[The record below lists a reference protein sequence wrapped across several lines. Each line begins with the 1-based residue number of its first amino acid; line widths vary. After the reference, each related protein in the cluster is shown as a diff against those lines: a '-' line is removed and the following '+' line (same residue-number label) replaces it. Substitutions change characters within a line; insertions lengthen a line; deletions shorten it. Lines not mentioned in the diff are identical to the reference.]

1 MTTVTRPSK
10 AAQRRLEMNVAVARM
25 ALRWA
30 QKHRASDA
38 ELARCQANLAR
49 AEAAKR
55 AQMGRRSTAPTFTG
69 AGAAERLRE
78 YAENEAWIQ
87 DYEGRR

>member
-1 MTTVTRPSK
+1 VVTTATRPSK
-10 AAQRRLEMNVAVARM
+10 AAQRRLEMTVATARM

-49 AEAAKR
+49 AEAEQR
-55 AQMGRRSTAPTFTG
+55 AQMGSK
-69 AGAAERLRE
+69 
-78 YAENEAWIQ
+78 
-87 DYEGRR
+87 